1 MTPRDEHGDNRADAP
16 DTGITAAA
24 ARTIDEISDDYVERF
39 AALHPVEATIDGV
52 GGHDAELT
60 DYSPEGALRR
70 ADLAR
75 VFLGELG
82 AVQPSSDRDR
92 RAVRVLRER
101 LDVALALFDAGE
113 HLRDVSN
120 LSNPLNM
127 VRMCFDLMPAG
138 DDKDWSVVAD
148 RMEKV
153 PASLGTYRQALAAGI
168 AAGMPGS
175 QRLALV
181 AAGQAQDWAGTDGAP
196 GYFTA
201 LAARADD
208 VAPELSARLTTAAQ
222 AASAALVEISRYL
235 REEYAPRASDVIGVG
250 ADRYAL
256 HARYWTGDE
265 VDLDETYTWGWAE
278 LARLLGRMEQ
288 VAEQIL
294 PGRSLRDVVEHVKA
308 DPAYVLDSAEA
319 LREWLQTL
327 MDTTVEQLDGVHFDI
342 PPQIRRVEAV
352 IAPPGGAAAMYY
364 TPPSEDFTRPG
375 RTWYPTQG
383 RTSFPLWL
391 EKAICYHEGVPG
403 HHLEVGGAKARP
415 SEMTRFQR
423 LSFTSGYSEG
433 WALYAERLMSELGYL
448 DDPVFEL
455 GALAT
460 SAMRAARV
468 VIDIGLHLGLRIP
481 DHPGWHAPWL
491 QPGAPMTP
499 ENALEIAVNVAPFPR
514 EFMASEIDRYI
525 GMPAQAISYKVG
537 ERVWLSARD
546 EAKARHGA
554 AFDLKEFHSYALG
567 LGSVGLA
574 QLRDELAAF

>member
-1 MTPRDEHGDNRADAP
+1 MTHA
-16 DTGITAAA
+16 T
-24 ARTIDEISDDYVERF
+24 RTIDDLSDDYVERS
-39 AALHPVEATIDGV
+39 AALDPVAATFDGV
-52 GGHDAELT
+52 VGHESRLT
-60 DYSPEGALRR
+60 DYSPAGAQQR

-75 VFLGELG
+75 TFLVELY
-82 AVQPSSDRDR
+82 AMSPSSDRDR
-92 RAVRVLRER
+92 RAVRVMRER
-101 LDVALALFDAGE
+101 LEVALALHETGE

-120 LSNPLNM
+120 LSSPVHG
-127 VRMCFDLMPAG
+127 VRMCFDLMPTG
-138 DDKDWSVVAD
+138 DETDWSLVAD

-153 PASLGTYRQALAAGI
+153 PASLSSYRQALDAGLAAGL
-168 AAGMPGS
+168 PGS

-181 AAGQAQDWAGTDGAP
+181 VAGQTQGWAGADGSP
-196 GYFTA
+196 GFFTA
-201 LAARADD
+201 LAARADG
-208 VAPELSARLTTAAQ
+208 VSAALSARLATAAE
-222 AASAALVEISRYL
+222 AASAAVGETSRYL
-235 REEYAPRASDVIGVG
+235 REEYALRASEQIGVG
-250 ADRYAL
+250 ADRYGV
-256 HARYWTGDE
+256 HVRSWTGDD
-265 VDLDETYTWGWAE
+265 VDLEETYTWGWAE

-288 VAEQIL
+288 VGEQIL
-294 PGRSLRDVVEHVKA
+294 PGRSLAEVVEQVKT
-308 DPAYVLDSAEA
+308 DPAYVLDSADA
-319 LREWLQTL
+319 LQEWLQAL

-342 PPQIRRVEAV
+342 PPTIRRVEAM

-364 TPPSEDFTRPG
+364 TPPTEDFSRPG

-403 HHLEVGGAKARP
+403 HHLEIGGAKARP

-433 WALYAERLMSELGYL
+433 WALYAERLMGELGYL
-448 DDPVFEL
+448 DDPVYEL

-481 DHPGWHAPWL
+481 DDPGFTADWL
-491 QPGAPMTP
+491 VPGAPMTP
-499 ENALEIAVNVAPFPR
+499 DAALEIAVNVAPFPR
-514 EFMASEIDRYI
+514 EFMVSEIDRYI

-537 ERVWLSARD
+537 ERVWLQARD
-546 EAKARHGA
+546 DAKARHGN
-554 AFDLKEFHSYALG
+554 AFDLKDFHSHALG